1 MAHTV
6 KKKNSNALYFMT
18 NKRHEIYFFRFLYQ
32 KSLMLL
38 KTSLSRS
45 ALEEGE
51 VTRFNNTNN
60 KNKRTYPVQSL
71 ANCITME
78 SIPSISYNNNNN
90 LLGPWCERQKQEAGA
105 KWPFFLY
112 GGNSKYWPN
121 HKATRISI
129 VHFMVTV
136 LQKTQKN

>member
-1 MAHTV
+1 
-6 KKKNSNALYFMT
+6 
-18 NKRHEIYFFRFLYQ
+18 
-32 KSLMLL
+32 MLL

-90 LLGPWCERQKQEAGA
+90 NLLGPWCERQKQEAGA
-105 KWPFFLY
+105 KWPFLLY

-136 LQKTQKN
+136 LQKSQKN